1 MSGGYAAPCHPP
13 VVDVIAELGRG
24 IGELASRAL
33 DLALPATC
41 AGCGREGAA
50 LCVDCL
56 PALDARLDRPPGV
69 PIGLPGDVPEPL
81 AQVEWCASFGGV
93 ARRAVHRLKYA
104 GDRRLGEPLG
114 AAVGRRW
121 LRAGA
126 GGDVLVPV
134 PASPDR
140 VADRGY
146 DQAELL
152 ARAAGRVCGLPVHAL
167 LERTRRTT
175 AQFDLDRQARAGNV
189 AGAFRVR
196 PGAFRRR
203 RDVRST
209 SGAASHARRRR
220 GRALDGAWVV
230 LVDDVL
236 TTGSTLGACARVLLD
251 HGAPWRLGGHGRPG
265 ALIGPLPGGPAGPEA
280 RGTGA
285 ILGSRT
291 RGPTTTPAGAAARS
305 LTHRPGDGRPPASA
319 APGSATHMAELG
331 RSNRED
337 DRQGQEL
344 RSP

>member
-1 MSGGYAAPCHPP
+1 
-13 VVDVIAELGRG
+13 VDVIAELGRG

-56 PALDARLDRPPGV
+56 PALDARLDLAPGV

-146 DQAELL
+146 DQAELI
-152 ARAAGRVCGLPVHAL
+152 ARAAGRVCGLPVHGL

-175 AQFDLDRQARAGNV
+175 AQFDLDRRARAGNV
-189 AGAFRVR
+189 ANAFRVR
-196 PGAFRRR
+196 PGAFASPPGRAA
-203 RDVRST
+203 
-209 SGAASHARRRR
+209 GAVDDDAAPRA
-220 GRALDGAWVV
+220 ALDGAWVV

-251 HGAPWRLGGHGRPG
+251 QG
-265 ALIGPLPGGPAGPEA
+265 ALAVSAVTVA
-280 RGTGA
+280 RE
-285 ILGSRT
+285 R
-291 RGPTTTPAGAAARS
+291 
-305 LTHRPGDGRPPASA
+305 
-319 APGSATHMAELG
+319 
-331 RSNRED
+331 
-337 DRQGQEL
+337 
-344 RSP
+344 

>member
-1 MSGGYAAPCHPP
+1 VIGGYAPAAMLPP
-13 VVDVIAELGRG
+13 MDVIAELGRG

-41 AGCGREGAA
+41 AGCQREGAA

-56 PALDARLDRPPGV
+56 PALDARLDLAPGT

-81 AQVEWCASFGGV
+81 AQVEWCASFSGV

-104 GDRRLGEPLG
+104 GDRRLADPLG
-114 AAVGRRW
+114 AAAGRRW

-146 DQAELL
+146 DQADLI
-152 ARAAGRVCGLPVHAL
+152 ARAAGRVCGLPVRLL

-175 AQFDLDRQARAGNV
+175 AQFDLDRRARAGNV
-189 AGAFRVR
+189 AGAFRMR
-196 PGAFRRR
+196 PDALGASPRGGSG
-203 RDVRST
+203 ST
-209 SGAASHARRRR
+209 IDDGTAVGSR
-220 GRALDGAWVV
+220 GLDGAWIV

-251 HGAPWRLGGHGRPG
+251 HGAV
-265 ALIGPLPGGPAGPEA
+265 AVSAVTVA
-280 RGTGA
+280 RE
-285 ILGSRT
+285 R
-291 RGPTTTPAGAAARS
+291 
-305 LTHRPGDGRPPASA
+305 
-319 APGSATHMAELG
+319 
-331 RSNRED
+331 
-337 DRQGQEL
+337 
-344 RSP
+344 

>member
-1 MSGGYAAPCHPP
+1 M
-13 VVDVIAELGRG
+13 DVIAELGRG

-56 PALDARLDRPPGV
+56 PALDARLELPAGV

-81 AQVEWCASFGGV
+81 AQVEHCAAFGGV
-93 ARRAVHRLKYA
+93 ARRALHRLKYA
-104 GDRRLGEPLG
+104 GDRRLAEPLG

-146 DQAELL
+146 DQAELI
-152 ARAAGRVCGLPVHAL
+152 ARAAGRVCGLPVHLL

-175 AQFDLDRQARAGNV
+175 AQFDLDRRARAGNV
-189 AGAFRVR
+189 SGAFRLR
-196 PGAFRRR
+196 PEALDSNAEGPRIA
-203 RDVRST
+203 
-209 SGAASHARRRR
+209 GHAR
-220 GRALDGAWVV
+220 LDGAWIV

-236 TTGSTLGACARVLLD
+236 TTGSTLAACARVLLD
-251 HGAPWRLGGHGRPG
+251 HGAM
-265 ALIGPLPGGPAGPEA
+265 AVSAVTVA
-280 RGTGA
+280 RE
-285 ILGSRT
+285 R
-291 RGPTTTPAGAAARS
+291 
-305 LTHRPGDGRPPASA
+305 
-319 APGSATHMAELG
+319 
-331 RSNRED
+331 
-337 DRQGQEL
+337 
-344 RSP
+344 

>member
-1 MSGGYAAPCHPP
+1 M
-13 VVDVIAELGRG
+13 DVIAELGRG

-50 LCVDCL
+50 LCADCL
-56 PALDARLDRPPGV
+56 PALDARLDLAPGV

-152 ARAAGRVCGLPVHAL
+152 ARAAGRVCNLPVRLL

-175 AQFDLDRQARAGNV
+175 AQFDLDRPARAGNV
-189 AGAFRVR
+189 AGAFRMR
-196 PGAFRRR
+196 PG
-203 RDVRST
+203 
-209 SGAASHARRRR
+209 
-220 GRALDGAWVV
+220 
-230 LVDDVL
+230 
-236 TTGSTLGACARVLLD
+236 
-251 HGAPWRLGGHGRPG
+251 
-265 ALIGPLPGGPAGPEA
+265 
-280 RGTGA
+280 
-285 ILGSRT
+285 
-291 RGPTTTPAGAAARS
+291 
-305 LTHRPGDGRPPASA
+305 
-319 APGSATHMAELG
+319 
-331 RSNRED
+331 
-337 DRQGQEL
+337 
-344 RSP
+344 

>member
-1 MSGGYAAPCHPP
+1 M
-13 VVDVIAELGRG
+13 DVIAELGRG

-56 PALDARLDRPPGV
+56 PALDARLDLAPGA

-152 ARAAGRVCGLPVHAL
+152 ARSAGRVCGLPVRPL

-175 AQFDLDRQARAGNV
+175 AQFDLDRPARAGNV
-189 AGAFRVR
+189 AGAFRMR
-196 PGAFRRR
+196 PDAFGPPPARE
-203 RDVRST
+203 
-209 SGAASHARRRR
+209 GAADDAAPRA
-220 GRALDGAWVV
+220 ALDGAEGSRGLGGAWVV

-251 HGAPWRLGGHGRPG
+251 HGAL
-265 ALIGPLPGGPAGPEA
+265 AVSAVTVA
-280 RGTGA
+280 RE
-285 ILGSRT
+285 R
-291 RGPTTTPAGAAARS
+291 
-305 LTHRPGDGRPPASA
+305 
-319 APGSATHMAELG
+319 
-331 RSNRED
+331 
-337 DRQGQEL
+337 
-344 RSP
+344 